1 MTYYLKYRSQ
11 TLDQLD
17 LEKVRDQLQKI
28 VSSGRVPH
36 ALLFSGP
43 RGSGKTSAAR
53 ILAKVVNCEIRDK
66 DKDKDKQSLT
76 LRDKQ
81 SLTLRDKQSLTLRD
95 KQSLTLRDKEPCNK
109 CGSCV
114 AITKGSSLD
123 VIEID
128 AASNRGVDDI
138 RTLRETVKLSPIS
151 ARMKVYIIDEAH
163 MLTTEA
169 SNALLKTLEEPPAHA
184 MFILATTAP
193 EKLLDTIRSRSTLI
207 NFYKGTV
214 PEVIR
219 SLKRVVKGEK
229 L

>member
-43 RGSGKTSAAR
+43 RGSGKTSAA
-53 ILAKVVNCEIRDK
+53 
-66 DKDKDKQSLT
+66 T
-76 LRDKQ
+76 
-81 SLTLRDKQSLTLRD
+81 
-95 KQSLTLRDKEPCNK
+95 
-109 CGSCV
+109 
-114 AITKGSSLD
+114 
-123 VIEID
+123 
-128 AASNRGVDDI
+128 NRGVDDI

>member
-28 VSSGRVPH
+28 VSSGRVAH

-53 ILAKVVNCEIRDK
+53 ILAKVVNCEIRDT

-95 KQSLTLRDKEPCNK
+95 REPCNK

>member
-95 KQSLTLRDKEPCNK
+95 KQSLTLRDKRSLTLRDKHSLTLRDKEFAS
-109 CGSCV
+109 CG
-114 AITKGSSLD
+114 IPGSS
-123 VIEID
+123 
-128 AASNRGVDDI
+128 
-138 RTLRETVKLSPIS
+138 
-151 ARMKVYIIDEAH
+151 
-163 MLTTEA
+163 
-169 SNALLKTLEEPPAHA
+169 
-184 MFILATTAP
+184 FI
-193 EKLLDTIRSRSTLI
+193 
-207 NFYKGTV
+207 
-214 PEVIR
+214 
-219 SLKRVVKGEK
+219 
-229 L
+229 

>member
-53 ILAKVVNCEIRDK
+53 ILAKVVNCEIRDTDK

-81 SLTLRDKQSLTLRD
+81 SLTLRDKE
-95 KQSLTLRDKEPCNK
+95 SLTLRDKEPCNK

-114 AITKGSSLD
+114 AITKGSSLE

-151 ARMKVYIIDEAH
+151 ARMKVYI
-163 MLTTEA
+163 
-169 SNALLKTLEEPPAHA
+169 
-184 MFILATTAP
+184 
-193 EKLLDTIRSRSTLI
+193 
-207 NFYKGTV
+207 
-214 PEVIR
+214 
-219 SLKRVVKGEK
+219 
-229 L
+229 